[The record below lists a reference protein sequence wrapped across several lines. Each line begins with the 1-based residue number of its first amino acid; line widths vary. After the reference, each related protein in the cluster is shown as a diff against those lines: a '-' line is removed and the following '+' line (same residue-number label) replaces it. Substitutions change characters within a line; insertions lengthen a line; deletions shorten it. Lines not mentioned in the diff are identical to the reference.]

1 MRPTPD
7 GKARAASPRKPI
19 KSYQLSPAALRALNE
34 IREDIA
40 FEQGP
45 AFLDNVLNVLHQLTD
60 LSHEEC
66 QLRAELEAMPPLARA
81 SLSRAIRAAGSHK
94 AADGK

>member
-1 MRPTPD
+1 M
-7 GKARAASPRKPI
+7 
-19 KSYQLSPAALRALNE
+19 KSYELSPAALRALNE

-45 AFLDNVLNVLHQLTD
+45 AFLNDVLDVLHQLTD

-66 QLRAELEAMPPLARA
+66 QLRAELEAIPPLVRA
-81 SLSRAIRAAGSHK
+81 SLSRTIPAARQRGPL
-94 AADGK
+94 DCR